1 MSEIISLSLEQLA
14 TKIKD
19 AQLSSVDVC
28 KAFIER
34 IEKYEKDIK
43 AWAHFDKKVLLEK
56 AEEADEH
63 RRSGKPLG
71 YLHGVPVAVKDII
84 GTIDMPTECG
94 TVIRKGKSYS
104 QNAEIIDMLHSAG
117 ALVMGKTA
125 TSELAFLGPSDTTNP
140 HDNSRTPGGSSSGS
154 AAAVASFMAPVSIG
168 SQTGG
173 SIIRPAS
180 YCGVVGYKPTYG
192 DFDKSGILP
201 NSPSNDTLGLMARSI
216 DDIAL
221 MRSILIEEKV
231 HLDNKIN
238 LKNKNTI
245 FIKDKNTAEIW
256 NLILDRLKER
266 YSSTNLQ
273 VEFNNS
279 SIILSGI
286 KKEFISRLICKM
298 LDELDNL
305 VKNIKENYKEKDF
318 KDDLNSLIK
327 ELKVNTI
334 SNITDSYFRLKK
346 GGESIS
352 INDFMY
358 SEVSCEEIDR
368 ESHESIMFIEPI
380 IKNEALD
387 YDGKLL
393 PLYETE
399 SFLILENIISNWTIR
414 NCNLLASE
422 IFNICSSWPE
432 LRTVLINPELQST
445 RNFERFRNN
454 INNYNRWHDYIYMPI
469 YLYESKREYIDI
481 IDKKFTRYFKNENRE
496 KELEN
501 LEWLQKQVTLLV
513 EIRDAVAPQLEVA
526 VKYIGNLFVTFLTK
540 VVGKAIGLVGKGI
553 LQGLGRSSSK

>member
-1 MSEIISLSLEQLA
+1 LELISKKSILIIAPSLIAESLSLKLTSLDQNLEINFNNGKGDKTPDLVIWNVLNFQSEDLIRLELL
-14 TKIKD
+14 KLRERYDESKFLII
-19 AQLSSVDVC
+19 LSGELV
-28 KAFIER
+28 
-34 IEKYEKDIK
+34 YEANTPPALNAEGFLLNPI
-43 AWAHFDKKVLLEK
+43 AEKVLESIDTILNGGRVFDIENNSQVQLNK
-56 AEEADEH
+56 N
-63 RRSGKPLG
+63 KPLSFSQKILTSG
-71 YLHGVPVAVKDII
+71 LKQVDSEINYIFKYVNSDSTPEFYKFILKGRLRELITAKSFLIFLWGNSLELYTEAVY
-84 GTIDMPTECG
+84 TE
-94 TVIRKGKSYS
+94 
-104 QNAEIIDMLHSAG
+104 
-117 ALVMGKTA
+117 
-125 TSELAFLGPSDTTNP
+125 
-140 HDNSRTPGGSSSGS
+140 
-154 AAAVASFMAPVSIG
+154 
-168 SQTGG
+168 
-173 SIIRPAS
+173 
-180 YCGVVGYKPTYG
+180 
-192 DFDKSGILP
+192 
-201 NSPSNDTLGLMARSI
+201 
-216 DDIAL
+216 
-221 MRSILIEEKV
+221 
-231 HLDNKIN
+231 NKIN
-238 LKNKNTI
+238 LENKNTV

-305 VKNIKENYKEKDF
+305 VKNIKENYKDKDF

-352 INDFMY
+352 INDFIY

-513 EIRDAVAPQLEVA
+513 EIRDAVAPQLEIA